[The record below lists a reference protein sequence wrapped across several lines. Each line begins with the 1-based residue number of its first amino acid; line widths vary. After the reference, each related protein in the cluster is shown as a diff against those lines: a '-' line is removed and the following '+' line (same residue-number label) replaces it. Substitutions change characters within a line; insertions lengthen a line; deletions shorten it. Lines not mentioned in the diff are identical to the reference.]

1 MRKELANSL
10 LAERGKGEQMTDYAS
25 GLQPQS
31 TMDQLLAA
39 EQDKWLA
46 DAKAAVKQ
54 QAFYMKRAIDEDN
67 LRDVFKYSSAM
78 LGELRTSLLSPQ
90 KYYELYMRAFDE
102 LRQLEMFFEEQRGK
116 GHTASELYELVQH
129 AGNVLPRLYLLVTV
143 GAVFIRSHES
153 PIKSLLKDLV
163 EMCGGIQHPVRGLF
177 LRTYLTQTSREGLN
191 LIEAKVDEE
200 STTADAVEFVL
211 QNFTEMN
218 KLWVRM
224 KHQGPVRERAKR
236 EKERKELRDLVGKNL
251 VILSSM
257 EEVDVAMYGEIVLP
271 RILEQLVNCKD
282 ELAQSY
288 LMDCIIQVF
297 PDDFHVRTLETFVEG
312 CGNLHPDT
320 DVAQVL
326 CGLIRRL
333 INFLENDADV
343 ASALF
348 EEHRTF
354 EKLLEPTNKISGK
367 VGGESAASI
376 YSAILDFAVK
386 TSASSALGRVDEVL
400 SQCAS
405 ALQTCEITSAASRTL
420 KTILMS
426 PLDTYAITDLLD
438 LSSYPDVMHLL
449 SPAMQKAVAV
459 DIVEKI
465 LAKGTVIPDVKKVA
479 SLFDFISTIVE
490 GAEED
495 EEDEEEIEEEQNLVA
510 RLVHRMQSDRIE
522 ETFAILKL
530 AKDRFQKGGPLRVKH
545 TLPTIVFNVLQ
556 LVKRSEDEEKSTDM
570 LKFLHQVIDII
581 AEVPEPEKA
590 FKLYLEC
597 VLVADLKKLET
608 NAYDFA
614 TAAFDIYENGIPDQ
628 KAQVEALKMLIGCL
642 DACSSFG
649 EENFDALSSAATKWS
664 IKLLKKSDQCVAV
677 YSCAHLFTSTGG
689 SPEKV
694 LVCLKRAL
702 QSAKQAQGMAKSSRG
717 EMGPVELLVGILNKY
732 LYFFD
737 KQDAGGEGQIK
748 LEDVQNLLDLVSN
761 EVSSLT
767 TSGEASSDKTIKF
780 YHNTLRHIMHLKEKF
795 AEKYQNLSMKT

>member
-1 MRKELANSL
+1 
-10 LAERGKGEQMTDYAS
+10 
-25 GLQPQS
+25 
-31 TMDQLLAA
+31 
-39 EQDKWLA
+39 
-46 DAKAAVKQ
+46 
-54 QAFYMKRAIDEDN
+54 
-67 LRDVFKYSSAM
+67 
-78 LGELRTSLLSPQ
+78 
-90 KYYELYMRAFDE
+90 
-102 LRQLEMFFEEQRGK
+102 
-116 GHTASELYELVQH
+116 
-129 AGNVLPRLYLLVTV
+129 
-143 GAVFIRSHES
+143 
-153 PIKSLLKDLV
+153 
-163 EMCGGIQHPVRGLF
+163 
-177 LRTYLTQTSREGLN
+177 
-191 LIEAKVDEE
+191 
-200 STTADAVEFVL
+200 
-211 QNFTEMN
+211 
-218 KLWVRM
+218 
-224 KHQGPVRERAKR
+224 
-236 EKERKELRDLVGKNL
+236 
-251 VILSSM
+251 
-257 EEVDVAMYGEIVLP
+257 
-271 RILEQLVNCKD
+271 
-282 ELAQSY
+282 
-288 LMDCIIQVF
+288 
-297 PDDFHVRTLETFVEG
+297 
-312 CGNLHPDT
+312 
-320 DVAQVL
+320 
-326 CGLIRRL
+326 
-333 INFLENDADV
+333 
-343 ASALF
+343 
-348 EEHRTF
+348 
-354 EKLLEPTNKISGK
+354 
-367 VGGESAASI
+367 
-376 YSAILDFAVK
+376 
-386 TSASSALGRVDEVL
+386 
-400 SQCAS
+400 
-405 ALQTCEITSAASRTL
+405 
-420 KTILMS
+420 
-426 PLDTYAITDLLD
+426 
-438 LSSYPDVMHLL
+438 MHLL

-642 DACSSFG
+642 DACSSFE
-649 EENFDALSSAATKWS
+649 EENFDALCSAATKWS

-737 KQDAGGEGQIK
+737 KQDAGGEGQI
-748 LEDVQNLLDLVSN
+748 N
-761 EVSSLT
+761 
-767 TSGEASSDKTIKF
+767 
-780 YHNTLRHIMHLKEKF
+780 
-795 AEKYQNLSMKT
+795 